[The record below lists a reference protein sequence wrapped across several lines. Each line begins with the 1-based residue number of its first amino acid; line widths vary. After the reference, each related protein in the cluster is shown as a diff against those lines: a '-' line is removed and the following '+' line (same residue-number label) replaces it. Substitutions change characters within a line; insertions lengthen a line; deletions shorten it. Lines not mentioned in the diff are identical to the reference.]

1 MKARGI
7 EFLAP
12 GMLEEVVEYRS
23 QEPFQEPGPLV
34 GQGAGRA
41 YESSHIQPSVHM
53 GLYKLMYNPLDI
65 GV

>member
-23 QEPFQEPGPLV
+23 QEPFQEPGPWV
-34 GQGAGRA
+34 EQGAGRA
-41 YESSHIQPSVHM
+41 YEGSHIQPSVHM
-53 GLYKLMYNPLDI
+53 DLYKLKYNPLDI